1 MGAAV
6 LAVSLV
12 GGVLVDLDFFET
24 AAFFLVVVT
33 PFTLPVDFLVVFAA
47 GLTTLTLAAAVG
59 V

>member
-1 MGAAV
+1 MLAASLVVGV
-6 LAVSLV
+6 LA
-12 GGVLVDLDFFET
+12 DLDFFEV

-47 GLTTLTLAAAVG
+47 VFTTLTLAAITG